1 MVKSNNN
8 EGAEMLPH
16 KSNTMKTQKLSE
28 DKIRDVAI
36 RIVDRLVKEKLIK
49 DCIDTDDDT
58 EFEFQDAIQ
67 EELMEVFKIETQ
79 YNEQL
84 ERKLL
89 FTTNKEKL

>member
-1 MVKSNNN
+1 
-8 EGAEMLPH
+8 
-16 KSNTMKTQKLSE
+16 MKTQKLSE